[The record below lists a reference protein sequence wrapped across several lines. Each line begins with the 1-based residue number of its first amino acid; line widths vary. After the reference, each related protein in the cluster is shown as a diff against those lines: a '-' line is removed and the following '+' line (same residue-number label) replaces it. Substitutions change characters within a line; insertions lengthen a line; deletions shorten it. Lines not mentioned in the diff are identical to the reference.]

1 MAKKITKLGG
11 SGGQAT
17 RGIIYRSITFGP
29 KRPALRDALPRMEK
43 QLKLSIASDH
53 VVISTRHSSSITMT
67 YVETAELL
75 AILNRE
81 FILDALGAIHDDP
94 APS

>member
-1 MAKKITKLGG
+1 
-11 SGGQAT
+11 
-17 RGIIYRSITFGP
+17 
-29 KRPALRDALPRMEK
+29 MEK